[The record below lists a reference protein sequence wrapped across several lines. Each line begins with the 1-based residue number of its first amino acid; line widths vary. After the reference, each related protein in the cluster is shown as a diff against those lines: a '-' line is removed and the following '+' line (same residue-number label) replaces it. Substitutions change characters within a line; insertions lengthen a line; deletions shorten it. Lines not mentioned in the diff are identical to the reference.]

1 MVMAIAGAIAKE
13 DDMAKQKDARNV
25 TDIVA
30 FKPATTVTVLP
41 PDSGVVGQ
49 FLDETRNMLKARA
62 MRMSGLLR
70 RINESGQRTEQLLR
84 TAAEHMEAAES
95 VLIAQ
100 FQNEGLLPDSQG
112 NEETED

>member
-1 MVMAIAGAIAKE
+1 
-13 DDMAKQKDARNV
+13 MAKQKETRNV

-30 FKPATTVTVLP
+30 LQPTGTVTVLP

-70 RINESGQRTEQLLR
+70 RINEAGQRTEQLLR
-84 TAAEHMEAAES
+84 QAAERMESAES
-95 VLIAQ
+95 ALTAQ
-100 FQNEGLLPDSQG
+100 FQNEGLLPDSEG
-112 NEETED
+112 NEEMEG

>member
-1 MVMAIAGAIAKE
+1 
-13 DDMAKQKDARNV
+13 MAKQKDSNRNV

-30 FKPATTVTVLP
+30 FQATSTVTVLP

-49 FLDETRNMLKARA
+49 FLDETRNMLKARG

-84 TAAEHMEAAES
+84 QAAEKMEAAES
-95 VLIAQ
+95 ALITQ
-100 FQNEGLLPDSQG
+100 FQNEGLLPDG
-112 NEETED
+112 NGTEETED